1 MCGIIG
7 YIGDRRAAPI
17 LMSGLKRLEYRGYDS
32 AGIAL
37 VSSNAL
43 RVHKAAGKLT
53 QLEAV
58 LPKRLGGKLGIGHTR
73 WATHGVPSDANAHP
87 HVSADDTIAVVHNGI
102 VENAATLRARLE
114 AEGVEF
120 ASETDSEII
129 AHLIARTD
137 EQPIEQR
144 VRDALSLV
152 RGTYGIAVIDASRP
166 DCIVIARKGSP
177 VIIGIGDRE
186 MFVASDVG
194 ALVRHTRQ
202 VVHLEDG
209 EIAVVDAK
217 GFQTMTMDAR
227 PISKSPAT
235 VEWEDDA
242 YERDGHAHFMYKEI
256 LDQREAVV
264 RTLVGRLNHQ
274 FHTAHLGG
282 LNLDAREL
290 LDVKRV
296 KLLGCGSAY
305 YAGISGAHL
314 VESLARIPASAEPAA
329 EFRYRN
335 PVIER
340 DTLYVAVS
348 QSGET
353 IDTLMAVQEV
363 RRCGGRVLGIVNVVG
378 SSIARE
384 ADGGIYMHA
393 GPEVAVASTKAY
405 TCSLVALAL
414 LALQLGRTRDLS
426 PEQGRRLIEA
436 MERLPAD
443 IEAALAT
450 EPQVKA
456 IALRYAHCTSA
467 FFIGRG
473 PGFPHRPRRRAE
485 AQGDLVHPRRG
496 LSGLGAQARADRA
509 CRPGHPDRCRA
520 AARRAARQVD
530 RVDRG
535 GAGAE
540 RPGDRADPSRQRP
553 HRRARGRDHRG
564 APHRGRAQPDRDG
577 GSAPA
582 LRLSL
587 RARARTRHRP
597 AAQSGQERDGGVANM
612 DPAVTHDMAVEA
624 RSVTK
629 TFAGDGDDVTA
640 LDDAL
645 PP

>member
-37 VSSNAL
+37 VSRHAL
-43 RVHKAAGKLT
+43 RVHKAAGKLA

-87 HVSADDTIAVVHNGI
+87 HVSADGTIAVVHNGI

-120 ASETDSEII
+120 ASETDTEIV

-256 LDQREAVV
+256 LDQRDAVV
-264 RTLVGRLNHQ
+264 RTLGGRLNHQ
-274 FHTAHLGG
+274 FQTAHLGG
-282 LNLDAREL
+282 LNLDAGEL

-305 YAGISGAHL
+305 YAGITGAHL
-314 VESLARIPASAEPAA
+314 IESLARIPASAEPAA

-384 ADGGIYMHA
+384 ADGGIYIHA

-426 PEQGRRLIEA
+426 PEQGRRLVEA

-456 IALRYAHCTSA
+456 IALRYARCTSA

-473 PGFPHRPRRRAE
+473 PGFPIALEGAQKLKEISYIHAE
-485 AQGDLVHPRRG
+485 AYPASELKHGPLALVDRDIPTVVALPHDELLDKSIASIEEVRARNGPVIALTHPGNERI
-496 LSGLGAQARADRA
+496 AERADAVIEVPRTEDVLNPIVMA
-509 CRPGHPDRCRA
+509 VPLQLFAYHCA
-520 AARRAARQVD
+520 LAL
-530 RVDRG
+530 
-535 GAGAE
+535 
-540 RPGDRADPSRQRP
+540 
-553 HRRARGRDHRG
+553 
-564 APHRGRAQPDRDG
+564 GRAIDQPRNL
-577 GSAPA
+577 AK
-582 LRLSL
+582 
-587 RARARTRHRP
+587 
-597 AAQSGQERDGGVANM
+597 
-612 DPAVTHDMAVEA
+612 
-624 RSVTK
+624 SVT
-629 TFAGDGDDVTA
+629 VE
-640 LDDAL
+640 
-645 PP
+645 

>member
-1 MCGIIG
+1 MCGIVG

-102 VENAATLRARLE
+102 VENAAALRARLE

-166 DCIVIARKGSP
+166 NCIVIARKGSP

-264 RTLVGRLNHQ
+264 RTLGGRLNHQ

-384 ADGGIYMHA
+384 VDGGIYMHA

-450 EPQVKA
+450 EPQVKT

-473 PGFPHRPRRRAE
+473 RGFPIALEGAQKLKEISYIHAE
-485 AQGDLVHPRRG
+485 AYLASELKHGPIALVDRDIPTVVALPHDELLDKSIASIEEVRARNGPVIALTHPGNDRI
-496 LSGLGAQARADRA
+496 AARADAIIEVPRTEDVLNPIVMA
-509 CRPGHPDRCRA
+509 VPLQLFAYHCA
-520 AARRAARQVD
+520 LAL
-530 RVDRG
+530 
-535 GAGAE
+535 
-540 RPGDRADPSRQRP
+540 
-553 HRRARGRDHRG
+553 
-564 APHRGRAQPDRDG
+564 GRAIDQPRNL
-577 GSAPA
+577 AK
-582 LRLSL
+582 
-587 RARARTRHRP
+587 
-597 AAQSGQERDGGVANM
+597 
-612 DPAVTHDMAVEA
+612 
-624 RSVTK
+624 SVT
-629 TFAGDGDDVTA
+629 VE
-640 LDDAL
+640 
-645 PP
+645 

>member
-7 YIGDRRAAPI
+7 YIGNRSAAPI

-37 VSSNAL
+37 VSGRAV
-43 RVHKAAGKLT
+43 RVHKAAGKLA

-73 WATHGVPSDANAHP
+73 WATHGAPNDTNAHP
-87 HVSADDTIAVVHNGI
+87 HLSADGSIAVVHNGI
-102 VENAATLRARLE
+102 VENASALRARLA

-120 ASETDSEII
+120 ASETDTEII

-137 EQPIEQR
+137 GQLLEQQ
-144 VRDALSLV
+144 VRDALAHV
-152 RGTYGIAVIDASRP
+152 RGTYGIAVIDSSRP
-166 DCIVIARKGSP
+166 DRIVIARKGSP

-186 MFVASDVG
+186 MFVASDIA

-202 VVHLEDG
+202 VVHLDDG
-209 EIAVVDAK
+209 EVAVVDAR
-217 GFQTMTMDAR
+217 GFRTMTMDAR
-227 PISKSPAT
+227 PIAKSTAT

-242 YERDGHAHFMYKEI
+242 YERDGHAHYMYKEI
-256 LDQREAVV
+256 LDQPEAVE
-264 RTLVGRLNHQ
+264 RTLGGRLDRQ

-282 LNLDAREL
+282 LNLEPAEL

-305 YAGISGAHL
+305 YAGMTGAHL
-314 VESLARIPASAEPAA
+314 IESLARIPASAEPAA

-426 PEQGRRLIEA
+426 PEQGRLLVEA

-443 IEAALAT
+443 IESALTT
-450 EPQVKA
+450 EPRVKA
-456 IALRYAHCTSA
+456 IALRYARCASA
-467 FFIGRG
+467 FYIGRG
-473 PGFPHRPRRRAE
+473 PAFPIALEGAQKLKEISYIHAE
-485 AQGDLVHPRRG
+485 AYPASELKHGPLALIEPRV
-496 LSGLGAQARADRA
+496 
-509 CRPGHPDRCRA
+509 PTVA
-520 AARRAARQVD
+520 AL
-530 RVDRG
+530 
-535 GAGAE
+535 
-540 RPGDRADPSRQRP
+540 P
-553 HRRARGRDHRG
+553 HDALLDKSIASIEEVRAR
-564 APHRGRAQPDRDG
+564 
-577 GSAPA
+577 
-582 LRLSL
+582 
-587 RARARTRHRP
+587 
-597 AAQSGQERDGGVANM
+597 SGPVI
-612 DPAVTHDMAVEA
+612 AVTHPGDDRIAGRADAVIEVPRTEDVLNPIVMAVPLQLFA
-624 RSVTK
+624 YHCALALGRHIDQPRNLAKSVT
-629 TFAGDGDDVTA
+629 VE
-640 LDDAL
+640 
-645 PP
+645 